1 MTLDLST
8 IAIVDA
14 DTHLIETADL
24 WTSRAPASLKDRVPR
39 VEDVD
44 GEESWVMEGNV
55 LGRAYRGGVIRSD
68 GAKIET
74 DIVYSEWR
82 LEDIHAGAY
91 ALKPRLAVM
100 DAAGITAQ
108 VAFPNNL
115 GLGGQGVAKASSDRA
130 LLDACIE
137 MYNDHGAEVQEES
150 GNRILPMA
158 IMPAWDVDA
167 CVREARRAHSLGMRG
182 VNITSDPSDQG
193 APDLA
198 DHVWDP
204 LWSTCVDLE
213 LPVHFHIGNSDSSMD
228 LYDSYSWGSNP
239 DSLKW
244 AISGMMLFIGNARSI
259 VNLIGSGVLERHPE
273 LQIVSVE
280 SGVGWIPFV
289 MEALHYEMAENAPRD
304 LAKLSLTPLE
314 YFQRQIY
321 ATTWFERSDITN
333 VVQRLG
339 ADRIM
344 FETDFPH
351 PTCLYPEPL
360 KNAAEN
366 LATLSDSDQ
375 EKILSG
381 NAMRLYKLG

>member
-1 MTLDLST
+1 MTFDPST
-8 IAIVDA
+8 LAIIDA
-14 DTHLIETADL
+14 DTHIVEHADL

-44 GEESWVMEGNV
+44 GEETWIMDGNV
-55 LGRAYRGGVIRSD
+55 LGRAYRGGVIRAD

-74 DIVYSEWR
+74 DIAYSEWR
-82 LEDIHAGAY
+82 LEDIHAGSYDLTA
-91 ALKPRLAVM
+91 RLAVM

-115 GLGGQGVAKASSDRA
+115 GLGGQGVANASSDRA

-137 MYNDHGAEVQEES
+137 MYNDYGAEVQEQS
-150 GNRILPMA
+150 GNRVLPMA
-158 IMPAWDVDA
+158 VMPAWDVSA
-167 CVREARRAHSLGMRG
+167 CVREARRAHSLGLRG

-204 LWSTCVDLE
+204 LWSTCVELA
-213 LPVHFHIGNSDSSMD
+213 LPVHFHIGNSDTTMSF
-228 LYDSYSWGSNP
+228 YDTYSWGSNP

-259 VNLIGSGVLERHPE
+259 VNIIGSGMLERHPE

-289 MEALHYEMAENAPRD
+289 MEALLYEMAENAPRD

-321 ATTWFERSDITN
+321 ATTWFERSDIAN
-333 VVQRLG
+333 VVERLG

-344 FETDFPH
+344 FETDYPH
-351 PTCLYPEPL
+351 PTCLYPDPL

-366 LATLSDSDQ
+366 LAALSVGDQ

-381 NAMRLYKLG
+381 NAKRLYKLG